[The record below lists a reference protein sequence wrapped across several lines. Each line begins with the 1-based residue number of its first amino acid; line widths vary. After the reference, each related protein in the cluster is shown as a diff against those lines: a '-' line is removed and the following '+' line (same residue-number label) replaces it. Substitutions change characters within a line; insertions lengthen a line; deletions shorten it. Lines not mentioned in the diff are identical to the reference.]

1 LQLRRQDLTHEFT
14 HVVLILKLGLE
25 VGLDGSNLF
34 ARSNLPQDNLSLVR
48 LGSRFSVC
56 FRCVFRV
63 YLDTSQAEQA
73 AISLSRERFVSGA
86 WDLGGS
92 VYKL

>member
-1 LQLRRQDLTHEFT
+1 M
-14 HVVLILKLGLE
+14 
-25 VGLDGSNLF
+25 
-34 ARSNLPQDNLSLVR
+34 ARWQRGTPRTCSSQRIFVPSSYHCSNLPQDNSSLVR

-56 FRCVFRV
+56 SGCISRV
-63 YLDTSQAEQA
+63 DLDTSKAEQA
-73 AISLSRERFVSGA
+73 AFSLSRERFVSEA